1 MTEKDEIAELRR
13 EAAAQKARIEE
24 LERKA
29 KPPEPFNPGDYQP
42 IDWTAR
48 MSMPLSTVRE
58 MAQATPTDMLHNIAM
73 RDNRAPTGPGSAI
86 PSSQQLTNVRGSNVV
101 RGTGW
106 VDAAPLT
113 PPPGIRWV
121 DAQLDAQDAK
131 DRAERIAQ
139 EAKINAALGRK

>member
-58 MAQATPTDMLHNIAM
+58 MAQAIQPTCSTTSQCVTTEPRL
-73 RDNRAPTGPGSAI
+73 APVAQ
-86 PSSQQLTNVRGSNVV
+86 SQVRNS
-101 RGTGW
+101 
-106 VDAAPLT
+106 
-113 PPPGIRWV
+113 
-121 DAQLDAQDAK
+121 
-131 DRAERIAQ
+131 
-139 EAKINAALGRK
+139 